1 MCNCKH
7 QCTITLSATTSGA
20 VLNLPDSSRIRNGR
34 VNYIALRKS
43 GAATLKNVNGQTLAA
58 DTVINTAN
66 LRVVNLN
73 GFAICDPIPLSFL
86 QRDANSPEPYAVDW
100 QNVDPTQCVITLDTS
115 AAGYSATAVVE
126 IIFGLDCQECG
137 L

>member
-7 QCTITLSATTSGA
+7 QCTITLSATTDA
-20 VLNLPDSSRIRNGR
+20 ANINLPDSSRIRRGT

-43 GAATLKNVNGQTLAA
+43 GSSTLKNVNGATLAA
-58 DTVINTAN
+58 DTVVDTAH

-73 GFAICDPIPLSFL
+73 GFAVCDPIPLSFL
-86 QRDANSPEPYAVDW
+86 QRDANSPEPYAVKWKDI
-100 QNVDPTQCVITLDTS
+100 DPTQCVITLDTGAS
-115 AAGYSATAVVE
+115 GYSATDVIE

-137 L
+137 M